1 MQPEGLW
8 RELFATAEDGDNY
21 PENSASSRTML
32 MRDCCAVM
40 MLSSSS
46 MLGRPS
52 FHRSFRDC
60 TATSRVPS
68 SFSSSVCCSAPGKGQ
83 QYHHHTELW

>member
-1 MQPEGLW
+1 MRSMLI
-8 RELFATAEDGDNY
+8 TH

-40 MLSSSS
+40 MLSSRS

-52 FHRSFRDC
+52 FHRSFSDF

-68 SFSSSVCCSAPGKGQ
+68 SFKSSVCCSAPAQHEAGDQ
-83 QYHHHTELW
+83 